1 MGSQWSCWRRV
12 CELQHWGTC
21 NDTGKEVLCFQ
32 EFGDVFLSGFNIPT
46 HLTTL
51 PYELSNH
58 TSDWGRMISPWTGD
72 RGRDGR
78 NVFPS
83 PHAAVFRWESSER
96 STVKQHI
103 LSVTKVSCYS
113 LIHSIITP
121 EGSNV
126 KTNKN
131 QQQTTTTV
139 SNTAMERSNENDNH
153 FLPAS
158 LPVLTG
164 KPKM

>member
-1 MGSQWSCWRRV
+1 
-12 CELQHWGTC
+12 
-21 NDTGKEVLCFQ
+21 
-32 EFGDVFLSGFNIPT
+32 
-46 HLTTL
+46 
-51 PYELSNH
+51 
-58 TSDWGRMISPWTGD
+58 
-72 RGRDGR
+72 
-78 NVFPS
+78 
-83 PHAAVFRWESSER
+83 
-96 STVKQHI
+96 
-103 LSVTKVSCYS
+103 VSCYS

-131 QQQTTTTV
+131 QQQTMTTV

-164 KPKM
+164 KPKILAG